1 MLYFSK
7 VLFILLTFDSM
18 KKLISILLFLAFSHV
33 CNAHW
38 PTPSF
43 PIWTGINA
51 GHLSENSIS
60 KAIDANG
67 AIFIATHEPN
77 INGSDIWI
85 QKMDSSGNLLWG
97 FAGVQVLPSTN
108 TQKNPVVLP
117 DGSGGCFLA
126 YFDDNAPFGAF
137 VQHYDINGLP
147 LLPGRGR
154 KLVSHISNFWD
165 DLSMVTDGQFLFCT
179 MTLEKPATNEQ
190 VYAQKLDLNLNLLWD
205 TTGIAV
211 SPSANE
217 YQNRSC
223 LPDGQG
229 GLTVLFTRYS
239 SSINQYLRVQ
249 HLDGIG
255 NLLWSANGIELN
267 TGQPTGEGRSIL
279 EKGPQS
285 SYYVCWDGGTNSL
298 FTGIYLS
305 KIDSAGVKSWGNT
318 PVTVF
323 DTINNQDLPDLEI
336 DTNGN
341 AYVTWRDFRSGVG
354 FNCYVQKVSQT
365 GNLLWTIPTAIDTLQ
380 QPQYVFP
387 RILLLSNG
395 LHVYWGSY
403 TSNYILK
410 KQVIDGNGNKRCTPS
425 GFDLSSP
432 GFTPV
437 IDNYLIRMPQG
448 GICFLLTNMSG
459 SLNNVYIEYNHTAC
473 VLPVAVEEIPV
484 KTSFALYPNPAE
496 DFITLEQTNG
506 WGSVRWVQLFDING
520 RLQIEKSVT
529 PNMNSITFSIAA
541 LPAGVYIL
549 KAGNEVM
556 KFVK

>member
-1 MLYFSK
+1 M
-7 VLFILLTFDSM
+7 LLTGCT
-18 KKLISILLFLAFSHV
+18 LFGYGQ
-33 CNAHW
+33 W
-38 PTPSF
+38 PNPSF

-67 AIFIATHEPN
+67 AIFIATMEPN

-85 QKMDSSGNLLWG
+85 QKIDSSGNLLWG
-97 FAGVQVLPSTN
+97 FTGVQVLPSTN
-108 TQKNPVVLP
+108 TQKNPEVLP
-117 DGSGGCFLA
+117 DGSGGCYLA

-137 VQHYDINGLP
+137 VQHFDATGTP
-147 LLPGRGR
+147 LLSGRGR
-154 KLVSHISNFWD
+154 KLVSHTSNFWD
-165 DLSMVTDGQFLFCT
+165 DLSMVTDGQFLYCS
-179 MTLEKPATNEQ
+179 MTLDKPATNEQ

-229 GLTVLFTRYS
+229 GLTVLFTRYF

-249 HLDGIG
+249 HLDANG
-255 NLLWSANGIELN
+255 NLLWSSNGTEVN

-279 EKGPQS
+279 ERGPQNNF
-285 SYYVCWDGGTNSL
+285 YVCWDGGTNSL

-305 KIDSAGVKSWGNT
+305 KIDSAGVLSWGNA

-323 DTINNQDLPDLEI
+323 DTINKQDLPDLEI

-365 GNLLWTIPTAIDTLQ
+365 GSLLWSIPTAIDTLQ

-448 GICFLLTNMSG
+448 GICFLLTNMTG
-459 SLNNVYIEYNHTAC
+459 SLNNVYIEYNHTSC
-473 VLPVAVEEIPV
+473 VVPVAAEEIPDN
-484 KTSFALYPNPAE
+484 TTFNIYPNPASDLLIVE
-496 DFITLEQTNG
+496 KGPGEKVIAELTIC
-506 WGSVRWVQLFDING
+506 DIQG
-520 RLQIEKSVT
+520 RLLLHHPLSTSEKTT
-529 PNMNSITFSIAA
+529 PVSLKS
-541 LPAGVYIL
+541 LPAGLYLLIL
-549 KAGNEVM
+549 GEM
-556 KFVK
+556 KQKFIIQRP